1 MADIVRE
8 IRARKAA
15 GGSSVVLGCDPGYPA
30 LADCVAMRQGRAMT
44 CTEPNGGGMTDS
56 EYMQHF
62 SRGVEALAAYNRQGS
77 PDQADVAQQS
87 FTYALRSVPA
97 DLPAAEAA
105 RYRANALENLA
116 GVWHARGERTRS
128 VQAAHLAMRHMGEAC
143 SLREKESES
152 PNLVAA
158 VRLCQVLL
166 PEHDVG
172 ELGEAVVLMR
182 ELKEHATARGD
193 APHLEVTVALLRTYE
208 ELLRRR
214 EHDSDRVVLAE
225 TSEEAARISV
235 RQGRTDSD
243 RFLKAAAAQFLA
255 LADRPGERYAR
266 RALDLAAEAIAHCDP
281 ESEDHDL
288 YSFDWALTALMCL
301 SKKEELPDAQVERM
315 LTLLPESVSRRTA
328 PDAGS
333 PLAQLVTK
341 LLVRWWEESDRT
353 DRRAARAAL
362 AHAESEL
369 AVSTEDDP
377 GTVPALHTIGILL
390 QHRYVAE
397 TGSPGDL
404 ARAAVCFRR
413 ITEVSTPGSPDHRDA
428 AAHLM
433 TCRLASPADD
443 PLMGLVFPDDFGEPD
458 HRAGPTELMAA
469 AQGLLTS
476 ARGIFEEELVARAIT
491 MLDRPAARKDLS
503 PAMAADH
510 AHVLASALLRQLRH
524 RPRSLALG
532 RAMDVLERA
541 AAVQPEGGMR
551 HALLTAKLADCWQAR
566 YDISGSPLDL
576 EEAIELARDARA
588 MLSAGGYRDGDS
600 SRQLG
605 SLLLARDRHSAEGL
619 QLIREWAA
627 PDDVEGSADAA
638 ADWSRGAAGAGIW
651 EEASTAAQ
659 IALRRALTTLEET
672 GGGLSSRLERI
683 HEADVIAVQAALSAV
698 HAGDP
703 GTALRSLEAVGS
715 ASGPV
720 PEGAPDLRPPPEGC
734 VVVHL
739 CVLGSTDV
747 LALGVDASG
756 RVDVLWLAVS
766 AKDVAGRAGLSG
778 LSQGATPDPA
788 WHRQTVDALVGWVGE
803 HLVKP
808 VLEKWPT
815 SWLCVIPHGAHLGSL
830 PLHAAWWAD
839 PTLPEGRRHVL
850 DTTLVTFASSA
861 RRPRAGAPQHPG
873 EPHSILAVADP
884 EPMRE
889 PPLPG
894 ARREAGRAVLHF
906 SRSTLLTGID
916 ARRDAVLAALPGS
929 DVVHLA
935 THGHTDVLR
944 PLASGLILAD
954 DEVLHMGELLEQQ
967 LSGTR
972 LLVLSACSLG
982 LGGINFLGPR
992 PTGSVVQ
999 ALLGT
1004 GVGGV
1009 VSSMWR
1015 APDES
1020 SSLLLERFYQLW
1032 RSGSCPHP
1040 AEALRRAQTW
1050 IRSVTNSELGG
1061 QPPASPAAR
1070 RFWETTRPY
1079 RHPVHWAAF
1088 SYTGE

>member
-1 MADIVRE
+1 
-8 IRARKAA
+8 
-15 GGSSVVLGCDPGYPA
+15 
-30 LADCVAMRQGRAMT
+30 
-44 CTEPNGGGMTDS
+44 MTDS

-62 SRGVEALAAYNRQGS
+62 SHGVQALAAYNRQGS
-77 PDQADVAQQS
+77 PDQADAAEKS

-97 DLPAAEAA
+97 DLPGAEGA
-105 RYRANALENLA
+105 RYRAAALENLA
-116 GVWHARGERTRS
+116 GVWYARGERTRS
-128 VQAAHLAMRHMGEAC
+128 VRAVHQAMRNVGEAC
-143 SLREKESES
+143 SLREEESAS
-152 PNLVAA
+152 PNLVAV
-158 VRLCQVLL
+158 VRLCQGLL
-166 PEHDVG
+166 PEHDLG
-172 ELGEAVVLMR
+172 ELTEAVVLVR
-182 ELKEHATARGD
+182 ELKERATTRGG

-214 EHDSDRVVLAE
+214 EHDSGRVALAE
-225 TSEEAARISV
+225 TAEEAAWISV
-235 RQGRTDSD
+235 QQGRTDSD
-243 RFLKAAAAQFLA
+243 RFLKAAAARFLA
-255 LADRPGERYAR
+255 LADHPGERYAR
-266 RALDLAAEAIAHCDP
+266 RALDLAAEAVAHCDP

-315 LTLLPESVSRRTA
+315 LTLLPESISRSTA
-328 PDAGS
+328 SGTGS
-333 PLAQLVTK
+333 PLAELVTK
-341 LLVRWWEESDRT
+341 LLVRWWEEGDRT
-353 DRRAARAAL
+353 DQRAARAAL
-362 AHAESEL
+362 THAEREL
-369 AVSTEDDP
+369 TAFTEDGP
-377 GTVPALHTIGILL
+377 GTVPVLHTIGILL

-413 ITEVSTPGSPDHRDA
+413 ITAISTPESPDHRDA

-433 TCRLASPADD
+433 TCRLASPADE
-443 PLMGLVFPDDFGEPD
+443 PLLDLVFPDDFSEPD
-458 HRAGPTELMAA
+458 HQAGPTELLAA

-491 MLDRPAARKDLS
+491 LLNRPAARTGLT
-503 PAMAADH
+503 PTMTADH
-510 AHVLASALLRQLRH
+510 AQVLASALLRHLRH
-524 RPRSLALG
+524 RPHSLALG

-551 HALLTAKLADCWQAR
+551 HALLTAKLADCWRAR
-566 YDISGSPLDL
+566 YDMSGSPLDL
-576 EEAIELARDARA
+576 EEAIELARGARA
-588 MLSAGGYRDGDS
+588 MLSAGGYRHEDS

-605 SLLLARDRHSAEGL
+605 SLLLTRDRCSAEGL

-659 IALRRALTTLEET
+659 IALRRALTALEAT
-672 GGGLSSRLERI
+672 GGSLSARLERI
-683 HEADVIAVQAALSAV
+683 QEADVIAVQAALSAV
-698 HAGDP
+698 HAGDL
-703 GTALRSLEAVGS
+703 GTALRSLETIRS
-715 ASGPV
+715 ARDLV
-720 PEGAPDLRPPPEGC
+720 PEGGPDLRPPPEGC

-747 LALGVDASG
+747 LAVGVDASG
-756 RVDVLWLAVS
+756 RVDALWLPVS

-778 LSQGATPDPA
+778 LSQGTTPDPA
-788 WHRQTVDALVGWVGE
+788 WHRQSVDSLVGWVGE

-815 SWLCVIPHGAHLGSL
+815 SWLCVIPHGARLGSL

-839 PTLPEGRRHVL
+839 PTLPEGRRYVL
-850 DTTLVTFASSA
+850 DTTLVTFASGA
-861 RRPRAGAPQHPG
+861 RRPRAGTPQHSG
-873 EPHSILAVADP
+873 EPRSILAVADP
-884 EPMRE
+884 EPMHNQ
-889 PPLPG
+889 PLPG

-906 SRSTLLTGID
+906 ARSTLLTGTD

-935 THGHTDVLR
+935 THGHSDVLR
-944 PLASGLILAD
+944 PLASGLTLAD
-954 DEVLHMGELLEQQ
+954 DEILSMGELLEQQ
-967 LSGTR
+967 LTGTR

-992 PTGSVVQ
+992 PTGSLVQ

-1050 IRSVTNSELGG
+1050 VRSVTNSELGG
-1061 QPPASPAAR
+1061 RPPASPAAR